1 MQLLFLIRAECVSLI
16 LLKNMGF
23 GG

>member
-1 MQLLFLIRAECVSLI
+1 MQLWFLIRAECVSLI